1 MTGYRLRAGSRVTA
15 ILLAALVA
23 LLFGAA
29 PAWAHGGLER
39 SDPPNGGVV
48 AVGRTALTLWFT
60 EAITASASTFELQT
74 SDGIR
79 VVVTA
84 SVSKTD
90 SGGIVRIETKPLE
103 KATYLLG
110 WKVLST
116 EDGHVSNGSVSFGVG
131 TRPAVVASSA
141 GGVPEVPGLLLRWV
155 DLSAIMLVI
164 GALAVSGR
172 VFGSMGESG
181 NTPRRRSIVIATFA
195 AGVAVL
201 SGAIAPFLLTQSGGS
216 PLAAWMT
223 ATWDTLTDTG
233 WGHLWLGR
241 ELALVVMAIAL
252 YRATRAGVTGRR
264 RTIAPM
270 QVAVV
275 ALAVAVGLESWAGH
289 SSTLPTRS
297 ALAAFAS
304 ASHLVAAG
312 VWAGGLAIL
321 ALCLI
326 PVMRHDR
333 STRGPILASAW
344 RAFSPMAAIATVVL
358 LATGLYETGR
368 HIPDLNSVA
377 SNLYGG
383 TVAAKVALV
392 TAALALAGINT
403 LLVNPRLAARVGR
416 VLGRPGG
423 WTPVPLRRFTIV
435 VAAEVLILALAVGAA
450 GVLTSVPT
458 AREIASATSRPVIQT
473 ATVDGLFVT
482 VEQVAAGPAQSRLIV
497 RTQSIVKVE
506 LSPVNAVDVALAGP
520 TGATSTVSLD
530 RIESGR
536 YEAETAK
543 PTLGDWTATVYLQR
557 DGLPPAVTQ
566 VGWTVSAASPDTAG
580 PLEVVTTGL
589 AVLLL
594 VALSGV
600 VGFTRRRREDSSR
613 PSSRSPVLAVPEDKG
628 NRR

>member
-1 MTGYRLRAGSRVTA
+1 MSGYWLRAGSRVTA
-15 ILLAALVA
+15 VLLAALVV
-23 LLFGAA
+23 LLFGAT

-79 VVVTA
+79 VVLTA
-84 SVSKTD
+84 SVSETD
-90 SGGIVRIETKPLE
+90 SGGIVRIETPALE
-103 KATYLLG
+103 KATYLLD

-131 TRPAVVASSA
+131 TRPAVLASTA
-141 GGVPEVPGLLLRWV
+141 GGIPDVPGLLLRWV

-172 VFGSMGESG
+172 VFGSMGEPG
-181 NTPRRRSIVIATFA
+181 NSPRRRSILIAAVA

-201 SGAIAPFLLTQSGGS
+201 AGAIAPFLLTQNGGNS
-216 PLAAWMT
+216 LGAWLA

-241 ELALVVMAIAL
+241 ELALTVMAVAL
-252 YRATRAGVTGRR
+252 FAATRAGVKGLR
-264 RTIAPM
+264 RTISPM
-270 QVAVV
+270 KVAVV
-275 ALAVAVGLESWAGH
+275 ALAVAVGLESWVGH

-312 VWAGGLAIL
+312 VWAGGLVIL
-321 ALCLI
+321 ALCLM
-326 PVMRHDR
+326 PVVRR
-333 STRGPILASAW
+333 SRQARGPILASAW

-358 LATGLYETGR
+358 LATGLYEAGR
-368 HIPDLNSVA
+368 HIPELSSVA
-377 SNLYGG
+377 STLYGG
-383 TVAAKVALV
+383 TVAVKVALV
-392 TAALALAGINT
+392 TVALALAGINT
-403 LLVNPRLAARVGR
+403 LLVNPPVVARVGR
-416 VLGRPGG
+416 VLGRPAG
-423 WTPVPLRRFTIV
+423 WTPVPPRRFPTV

-458 AREIASATSRPVIQT
+458 AREIASATSQPVIQT

-497 RTQSIVKVE
+497 RSQSVVKVE
-506 LSPVNAVDVALAGP
+506 ALPVNAVDVSLTGP
-520 TGATSTVSLD
+520 TGATTTVSLD
-530 RIESGR
+530 RIEPGR

-543 PTLGDWTATVYLQR
+543 PTLGDWTATVALQR
-557 DGLPPAVTQ
+557 DGLLPAVTQ
-566 VGWTVSAASPDTAG
+566 VGWTVSAPGPDTAG

-600 VGFTRRRREDSSR
+600 VGFTRRRREDTSR
-613 PSSRSPVLAVPEDKG
+613 PSPRSPVLAVPEEKG